1 MITVVLVKTF
11 IGIKSIIESG
21 DIIKQP
27 ILEMIDRL
35 IKERDSLEEENE
47 LLRYALFEL
56 TSYLYEEEDNKL
68 AATIQEIVV
77 EYNKTFYGI
86 DVGKKEI
93 DELLER

>member
-1 MITVVLVKTF
+1 MIIVVLVKSF

-68 AATIQEIVV
+68 AATVQEIVV
-77 EYNKTFYGI
+77 EYNKTFYDI

-93 DELLER
+93 DEVLER

>member
-1 MITVVLVKTF
+1 MITVVLVRNS
-11 IGIKSIIESG
+11 IGIKYIIESG

-68 AATIQEIVV
+68 AATIQEIVI
-77 EYNKTFYGI
+77 EYNKTFYDI

-93 DELLER
+93 DKILEG